1 MENTSHARYNI
12 LCMWAFIWPRLSF
25 NIPTNKQQYTLPA
38 YIIWKEQQI
47 EESMQLLELQLI
59 CKWSGYHVL
68 HRLPL
73 GLAVMVFVMSLPGTH
88 GVSFARLVGFDLNKS
103 SPPLYVLPLMSNE
116 VYRSGQPRRKTCN
129 TYLHLLFFSSKNNPL
144 SMSNAPHISSVGQRL
159 G

>member
-1 MENTSHARYNI
+1 MHVITYCACGLLSDQDYLFLTSQPINNSIHY
-12 LCMWAFIWPRLSF
+12 
-25 NIPTNKQQYTLPA
+25 QH
-38 YIIWKEQQI
+38 QI